1 MYKLNSKKQHLTA
14 EKFYCFAQMSIKHCR
29 TSHLTY
35 MPGRK
40 IYNSCATVVAITD
53 NNSFNFLYSPKKAL
67 SRIISLAVKD
77 APAMNAYV
85 AAPGGHGPFPAIIL
99 FHDAFGIHIGIR
111 KLADQLALDG
121 FVVIV
126 PGLFHRTA
134 PQGFEARPYQVSL
147 AMPHVNA
154 LKPNQ
159 VEADMQAAVKWVRN
173 QENVDGSRVAAL
185 GFSLGGRFAFA
196 AHSAFGLT
204 SGVSFYPS
212 MLQTEISRIANLSGT
227 HLFVI
232 AGADEAAQN
241 AQTAAVIEAMRTSG
255 KPYADITISGAA
267 GGFIFEGYS
276 SYHEGYAK
284 ASWAFTKE
292 FLKSKLR

>member
-1 MYKLNSKKQHLTA
+1 
-14 EKFYCFAQMSIKHCR
+14 
-29 TSHLTY
+29 
-35 MPGRK
+35 
-40 IYNSCATVVAITD
+40 
-53 NNSFNFLYSPKKAL
+53 
-67 SRIISLAVKD
+67 
-77 APAMNAYV
+77 MNAYV

-134 PQGFEARPYQVSL
+134 PEGFEARPYQVSL

-159 VEADMQAAVKWVRN
+159 VEADIEAAIKWVRN
-173 QENVDGSRVAAL
+173 QENIDRSRVASV
-185 GFSLGGRFAFA
+185 GFSMGGRFAFMAHA
-196 AHSAFGLT
+196 AYGLAA
-204 SGVSFYPS
+204 GVSFYPT
-212 MLQTEISRIANLSGT
+212 MLQTETGRIGSLSGT
-227 HLFVI
+227 HLFVV
-232 AGADEAAQN
+232 AGSDEATQN
-241 AQTAAVIEAMRTSG
+241 TQTNSVIEAMRTAG
-255 KPYADITISGAA
+255 KPYTDITISGAA
-267 GGFIFEGYS
+267 GGFIFEGYAT
-276 SYHEGYAK
+276 YHEGYAK